1 MLHHQDSNWGL
12 VMSLDRAMEAR
23 KGVRGG
29 KAFPGHADM
38 MPRALATF
46 AMGRKEQGW
55 GREAAGVLGVNRVAG
70 TGPLA
75 LTSCF

>member
-1 MLHHQDSNWGL
+1 
-12 VMSLDRAMEAR
+12 MSVDRAMEAR
-23 KGVRGG
+23 RGGRAG

-46 AMGRKEQGW
+46 AMGRKEQGR
-55 GREAAGVLGVNRVAG
+55 GREAAGVLGVDRVVG
-70 TGPLA
+70 TGLLA